1 MTPTDGLVP
10 DASTTSEPRPSWLAR
25 AFAPIL
31 IELAQWMRTLGSA
44 AVYATLIITFVF
56 QIARVD
62 GQSMQ
67 PTLEDQDRL
76 IVNKFA
82 YRLHAPQAGDIV
94 MLYYPFDP
102 EKALVKRVVAGPGD
116 TIRSVAGR
124 VYRNDMPIP
133 DDAIP
138 ESFRTTETWGPQIV
152 KPGHYF
158 VLGDHRNNSSDSRE
172 WGLVPRKYIVGK
184 IELRWWPLGHARLF

>member
-1 MTPTDGLVP
+1 VALSDDQVRPPDPEPTGSRFGRAAGSVLTEFGL
-10 DASTTSEPRPSWLAR
+10 
-25 AFAPIL
+25 
-31 IELAQWMRTLGSA
+31 WMRTLASA

-76 IVNKFA
+76 IVNKLA
-82 YRLHAPQAGDIV
+82 YQLHPPQIGDIV
-94 MLYYPFDP
+94 MLYYPLDP
-102 EKALVKRVVAGPGD
+102 DKALVKRIVAGPGD

-124 VYRNDMPIP
+124 VYRNDALIP
-133 DDAIP
+133 DKSIP
-138 ESFRTTETWGPQIV
+138 DNFRTTDTWGPQIV
-152 KPGHYF
+152 SQGHYF

-184 IELRWWPLGHARLF
+184 IELRWWPLDHARRF